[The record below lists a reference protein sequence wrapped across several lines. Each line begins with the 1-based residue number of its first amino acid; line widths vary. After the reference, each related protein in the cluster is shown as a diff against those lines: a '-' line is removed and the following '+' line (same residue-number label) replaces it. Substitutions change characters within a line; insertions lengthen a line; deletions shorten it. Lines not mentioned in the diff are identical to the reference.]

1 MHLLERIAIWLAGF
15 SVFAAMLIIVAEI
28 VFRLFGSFIPGSIE
42 IISYYLI
49 VGIAYLP
56 LGKVERRRE
65 MISMD
70 VFSVIAGRRVN
81 AAMDWSNGLASVLVY
96 ALLTAASWQFAMS
109 KFAIGTYVNTSTFAL
124 ITWPGHFIPPVAFGL
139 TALIV
144 LLRLFGLSQGDAP
157 EDPASA
163 ER

>member
-1 MHLLERIAIWLAGF
+1 MHLLERVAIWLAGF
-15 SVFAAMLIIVAEI
+15 SVFAAMLLIVAEI

-70 VFSVIAGRRVN
+70 VLSVMAGHRVN
-81 AAMDWSNGLASVLVY
+81 TAMDWSNSLASVLVY

-109 KFAIGTYVNTSTFAL
+109 KFAIGTYVNTATFPL
-124 ITWPGHFIPPVAFGL
+124 ITWPGYFIPPVAFGL
-139 TALIV
+139 TALVV
-144 LLRLFGLSQGDAP
+144 LLRLLGLSRDDTP
-157 EDPASA
+157 PSPASA
-163 ER
+163 DR